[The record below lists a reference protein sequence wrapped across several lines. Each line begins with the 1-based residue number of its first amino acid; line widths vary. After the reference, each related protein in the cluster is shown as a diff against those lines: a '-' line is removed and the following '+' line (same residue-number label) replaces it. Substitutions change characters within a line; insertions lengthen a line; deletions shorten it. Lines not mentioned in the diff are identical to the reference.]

1 MRVRVRSGLPRW
13 PGRPLTGPRVT
24 LVGAA
29 LALCLAASAGCSGDG
44 PGASTAAAP
53 PTTAPP
59 GSTATAPA
67 TTAPP
72 TTAPRAT
79 AAPAPTAVPDPPAP
93 ATPRAISA
101 APRAAA
107 PRATTPSATTPKPA
121 IAKATVPAP
130 LVVIIRNFAFLPQNP
145 VLAAGQAV
153 VIVNQDSAAHTW
165 TAAPRSGWT
174 YDSGNIGPGQRATFP
189 GLARPGR
196 YPVLCLYH
204 AEMPAMNGTVTVR

>member
-13 PGRPLTGPRVT
+13 PGRPPTGPRVT

-29 LALCLAASAGCSGDG
+29 LALCLAASVGCSGSG
-44 PGASTAAAP
+44 PSASTAAAP

-59 GSTATAPA
+59 GSTAAVPT

-72 TTAPRAT
+72 TNAPRA
-79 AAPAPTAVPDPPAP
+79 VPDPAP

-101 APRAAA
+101 APRAAPRAAA
-107 PRATTPSATTPKPA
+107 PKATTPSATTPKPA
-121 IAKATVPAP
+121 IAKATAPAP

-145 VLAAGQAV
+145 VLAPGQAV
-153 VIVNQDSAAHTW
+153 VIINQDSAAHTW

-204 AEMPAMNGTVTVR
+204 AEMPAMTGTVTVR